1 MCCWSSFQSPGF
13 LTSTIGIKTRLLHVR
28 ATVGVEVHCPFSD
41 RGRSVCFLSII
52 PLEKLF
58 DWCGDQMT
66 LFLGS
71 SLGDLLTIS
80 LNNAVEATL
89 AIILLT
95 KCE

>member
-1 MCCWSSFQSPGF
+1 MLLVFLPIAWVSHFQHWDDK
-13 LTSTIGIKTRLLHVR
+13 KTFACECHQGETRSC
-28 ATVGVEVHCPFSD
+28 AD
-41 RGRSVCFLSII
+41 RGWPVCFLAIV

-66 LFLGS
+66 LYLGS
-71 SLGDLLTIS
+71 TMGDLLTIT